1 METNLMVASE
11 KIVNKIYK
19 VRGVSVMLDF
29 DLAQMYQVETRVV
42 NQAAK
47 RNLKRFPEDFMF
59 QLTKDE
65 WEILRSQIVMSSSD
79 LEDDLSQ
86 NVMSSNLENRR
97 SQIVITSKFL
107 KTKYSPFAFTEQGVA
122 MLSGLLNSDIAIN
135 VNIRI
140 MRAFIA
146 MRKRIAL
153 ATNKTIEERVL
164 TLEWMHNEMRSDMN
178 EMNDETKKA
187 FADLFNAFT
196 QISKKMDETQKPRLK
211 IGFT

>member
-59 QLTKDE
+59 QLTTEE
-65 WEILRSQIVMSSSD
+65 WDNLRSQIVISSYN
-79 LEDDLSQ
+79 LED
-86 NVMSSNLENRR
+86 NR
-97 SQIVITSKFL
+97 SQFVIGSKHRSA
-107 KTKYSPFAFTEQGVA
+107 KYFPFAFTEQGLA
-122 MLSGLLNSDIAIN
+122 MLSGLLNSDIAIE

-140 MRAFIA
+140 MRAFVS

-153 ATNKTIEERVL
+153 SENKTIEERVL
-164 TLEWMHNEMRSDMN
+164 MLEWMHNEMRNDMN
-178 EMNDETKKA
+178 AMSDETKKA
-187 FADLFNAFT
+187 FNNLFSAFT
-196 QISKKMDETQKPRLK
+196 QLSEKLDETQKPRQK
-211 IGFT
+211 IGFI